1 MSEVYSIEQLKQMAI
16 TTISIPDFEGAGTIK
31 VKVQRPRLMAMAS
44 QGKIPNH
51 LMSIA
56 SDMIMGRRKK
66 SGDVQINDVASMIE
80 LYCQACLVEPS
91 YDEFKG
97 IITDDQMSAIFD
109 WGTEGVKKL
118 DSFRTDKADG
128 TNNNNGETL
137 QEETEC
143 DIRDR

>member
-16 TTISIPDFEGAGTIK
+16 TIIPIPDFEGAGTIK

-56 SDMIMGRRKK
+56 NYMIMGRSRKK
-66 SGDVQINDVASMIE
+66 GEDVQIGDVASMME

-109 WGTEGVKKL
+109 WGIGEVKKL
-118 DSFRTDKADG
+118 DSFRTDKENG
-128 TNNNNGETL
+128 TGDNTCETL
-137 QEETEC
+137 QEKAE
-143 DIRDR
+143 